1 SSGHEGTKRSK
12 LTKNALRGPRMVP
25 RWLTI
30 FREQTNAQQR
40 VGPAHVPGRRGG
52 GTAEVAAARVTEWV
66 GSGKGLTSAV
76 AVVVLWAASGPLFG
90 WSNSWQRVINTGTTI
105 VTFLRKST

>member
-1 SSGHEGTKRSK
+1 
-12 LTKNALRGPRMVP
+12 MVP

-40 VGPAHVPGRRGG
+40 VGPAHVPGRRDG